1 MTAGKIAGNIAASAI
16 KSDNISADFLKR
28 YEKEWDTVCG
38 NAQKRYYR
46 LKEGISKLSDEQLNK
61 TAHVLKDIPQKKQTL
76 VKIFQ
81 TALIRQPG
89 LLVDIMKTLNP
100 FS

>member
-1 MTAGKIAGNIAASAI
+1 MTAGKIAGKIAAEAI
-16 KSDNISADFLKR
+16 IAENYKVDFLKK
-28 YEKEWDTVCG
+28 YDKEWDSVCG

-46 LKEGISKLSDEQLNK
+46 LKEGISKLTDEQLNK
-61 TAHVLKDIPQKKQTL
+61 TAHALKDIPQEKQTL

-81 TALIRQPG
+81 TALVKQPG
-89 LLVDIMKTLNP
+89 LFVDIAKTLNP